1 MKILIELPTWLGDS
15 IMATPAIE
23 NLLEFYPNAK
33 IILIGSESSVE
44 LLKNHPKVT
53 KAYVTHKNY
62 LEIYRVSKSIA
73 NVDLYLSFRSSFRSK
88 YLKLLIK
95 ANKKFQFNKEIYGI
109 GHQVEKYNNFVN
121 SIIGLNLIPG
131 RLSIP
136 FASKKKLDKKNKK
149 KILGIS
155 PGASYGNAKR
165 WYPEKFAD
173 VAIELASEFEIVI
186 MGSKNEISIASDIE
200 QIILNKG
207 IRNYQ
212 NLAGKTSIHELIGEI
227 EKLDLFITGDSG
239 PMHIAAAFNIPTVAI
254 FGPTNSIETS
264 QWMNEKS
271 ITLQKEL
278 DCQPCMKRV
287 CPLNHH
293 QCMKL
298 ISEKEVLAAVKSFD

>member
-23 NLLEFYPNAK
+23 NLSEFYSNAK
-33 IILIGSESSVE
+33 IILIGSELSVE

-53 KAYVTHKNY
+53 KAYVINKNY
-62 LEIYRVSKSIA
+62 LEIYKISKSIA
-73 NVDLYLSFRSSFRSK
+73 KVDLYLSFRNSFRSK
-88 YLKLLIK
+88 YLKLLIT
-95 ANKKFQFNKEIYGI
+95 ANKKFQFNKEVYGI

-121 SIIGLNLIPG
+121 AIIGLNLMPG

-136 FASKKKLDKKNKK
+136 FTSKKKLDKKNKK
-149 KILGIS
+149 KILGIN

-173 VAIELASEFEIVI
+173 VAIELASEYEIVI

-207 IRNYQ
+207 IGDYQ

-264 QWMNEKS
+264 QWMNEKN
-271 ITLQKEL
+271 IILQKEL